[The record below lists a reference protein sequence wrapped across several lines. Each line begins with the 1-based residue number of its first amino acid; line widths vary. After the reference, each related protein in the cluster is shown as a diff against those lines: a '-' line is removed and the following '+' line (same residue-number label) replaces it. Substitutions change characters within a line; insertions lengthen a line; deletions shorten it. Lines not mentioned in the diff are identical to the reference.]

1 MRWRVSSIC
10 LVAFIALSGCQSTV
24 TVSSSP
30 IPEKLST
37 APAQGPTDQP
47 NATITE
53 VQAVTP
59 AATLTGTAT
68 GLPPTP
74 TPPAAALPVPA
85 VLITSENATR
95 LEEVGRMDGS
105 SYEMINALAWSPD
118 GELLAASAGDQILL
132 LKVDGARLDPIVALP
147 MDALVPALAF
157 SPDGAWLAS
166 GARDGIV
173 RVWKVQPLT
182 QAGNPDLSPSP
193 AWQAE
198 GHQKGVN
205 TLDYSAD
212 GRILASGGNDA
223 VARLW
228 NPVTGEPLG
237 MIIGGSFAVPSIAF
251 SPDGN
256 SLAIA
261 NGEYIRLR
269 DPNSESITG
278 TLLSE
283 TPIYTLEYSPDGSRL
298 AAGDISNGVQIWDP
312 SQAFRT
318 GLEVYPTPLKLTG
331 HTARPTSF
339 RALIWDVAYSNDGTL
354 LASAGGD
361 NTIRMWD
368 ATSGTLLATLMG
380 HQDAVTSLAYSPD
393 GTRLVSGGLDGKLII
408 WEVK

>member
-1 MRWRVSSIC
+1 M
-10 LVAFIALSGCQSTV
+10 

-30 IPEKLST
+30 DPEQLST
-37 APAQGPTDQP
+37 ATAQGPTNQP
-47 NATITE
+47 AATKTE
-53 VQAVTP
+53 LPAVTP
-59 AATLTGTAT
+59 VATLTGTAT
-68 GLPPTP
+68 GLPATP
-74 TPPAAALPVPA
+74 AQPSAQPMPA

-95 LEEVGRMDGS
+95 VEEVGRMDGS
-105 SYEMINALAWSPD
+105 PYEMINALAWSPN

-132 LKVDGARLDPIVALP
+132 LKVDGLHLEPIIALP
-147 MDALVPALAF
+147 MDSLVPALAF

-166 GARDGIV
+166 GARDGLI
-173 RVWKVQPLT
+173 RVWKVRTLT
-182 QAGNPDLSPSP
+182 QAGNPDRVPAP
-193 AWQAE
+193 AWQAD

-205 TLDYSAD
+205 TLDFSPD
-212 GRILASGGNDA
+212 GQILASGGNDA

-228 NPVTGEPLG
+228 NPATGEPLG

-312 SQAFRT
+312 TQAFRT
-318 GLEVYPTPLKLTG
+318 GLEVYPTPLKLAG
-331 HTARPTSF
+331 HGARPTSF
-339 RALIWDVAYSNDGTL
+339 RALIWDITYGNDGTL
-354 LASAGGD
+354 LTSAGGD

-368 ATSGTLLATLMG
+368 AASGILLATLMG
-380 HQDAVTSLAYSPD
+380 HQDAVTNLAFSPD

-408 WEVK
+408 WGVK